1 MTTVASVELDHPVL
15 NASGTLDP
23 LAAAAA
29 GVPVHQ
35 DLAAIV
41 TKTVTPLPRAG
52 NAAPRICETPGGM
65 LNSIGLANPGID
77 AFCARVLPELRSL
90 GRPLV
95 VSVGGFSGADY
106 ERLVARLGA
115 EPQVVAVELNISC
128 PNVETGCI
136 SIGSDPD
143 ETRDVVTRCRDTTAT
158 PLWVKLSPNVADVGA
173 IARAAEEGGAD
184 ALVLINTLRGLAID
198 RASGRPLLGG
208 PGGGLSGPAIK
219 PVALSCIHACRAV
232 SELPIVGM
240 GGIAGGDDAAE
251 FLAAG
256 ASAVAVGTA
265 LFREPGLARRT
276 RDELRSIL
284 ARGTGPQSG
293 ISHGSTQ
300 SAVSASLST

>member
-1 MTTVASVELDHPVL
+1 MAAVGTVELDHPVL

-23 LAAAAA
+23 LAAQAA
-29 GVPVHQ
+29 GVPVHEH
-35 DLAAIV
+35 LAAIV
-41 TKTVTPLPRAG
+41 TKTVTPLPRQG

-77 AFCARVLPELRSL
+77 AFCAESLPALRAL

-106 ERLVARLGA
+106 ERLVSQLEGERD
-115 EPQVVAVELNISC
+115 VVAVELNISC
-128 PNVETGCI
+128 PNVETGCL

-143 ETRDVVTRCRDTTAT
+143 ETRAVVERCRDVSSV
-158 PLWVKLSPNVADVGA
+158 PLWVKLSPNVSDIGA
-173 IARAAEEGGAD
+173 IATAAEEGGAD

-198 RASGRPLLGG
+198 RSSGRPLLGG

-219 PVALSCIHACRAV
+219 PVALSCIHACRGV
-232 SELPIVGM
+232 SDLPIVGM
-240 GGIAGGDDAAE
+240 GGIAGGEDAWQ

-256 ASAVAVGTA
+256 ANAVAVGTA

-276 RDELRSIL
+276 RDELRSIVSRREVPQRAFRDGG
-284 ARGTGPQSG
+284 ARSG
-293 ISHGSTQ
+293 
-300 SAVSASLST
+300 VSARLST